1 MSEHEKQLK
10 IKINCVKRLTKEC
23 EHYNNEI
30 KDLNNKICQMTEE
43 DPDNYDIK
51 KKEEIV
57 SETKITKKFT
67 EKMLQKYTEE
77 LQELLNKHLEIG
89 NISEDIIE
97 EINSI

>member
-10 IKINCVKRLTKEC
+10 IKINCVKRLTKER

-30 KDLNNKICQMTEE
+30 KDLNNKIYQMTEE

-57 SETKITKKFT
+57 SETRITKQFT